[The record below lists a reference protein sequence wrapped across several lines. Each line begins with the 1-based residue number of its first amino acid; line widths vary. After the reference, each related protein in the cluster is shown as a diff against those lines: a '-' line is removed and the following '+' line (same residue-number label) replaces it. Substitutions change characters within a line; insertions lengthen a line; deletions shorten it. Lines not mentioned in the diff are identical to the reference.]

1 MITAIVILSIT
12 TLIFG
17 FSTWNLLRKNEATED
32 VVDEQIKM
40 FEEQEEL
47 LSKIATSID
56 TSMGRMKELDKLGSF
71 EADDETGFVFKNMY
85 EIISELEE
93 YYGSQEEE

>member
-1 MITAIVILSIT
+1 MITTIVILSIT
-12 TLIFG
+12 TLTFG

-32 VVDEQIKM
+32 VV
-40 FEEQEEL
+40 EEQETL
-47 LSKIATSID
+47 LSKIATQID
-56 TSMGRMKELDKLGSF
+56 SSMSRMKELDKLGSF

>member
-1 MITAIVILSIT
+1 MITAIVILSLT

-32 VVDEQIKM
+32 VVEEQIKM
-40 FEEQEEL
+40 FEEQEKL

>member
-1 MITAIVILSIT
+1 MITTIVILSIT
-12 TLIFG
+12 TIMFG

-32 VVDEQIKM
+32 VV
-40 FEEQEEL
+40 EEQEML
-47 LSKIATSID
+47 LSKIATQID
-56 TSMGRMKELDKLGSF
+56 SSMSRMKELDKLGSF

>member
-12 TLIFG
+12 TLTFG

-32 VVDEQIKM
+32 VV
-40 FEEQEEL
+40 EEQEEL
-47 LSKIATSID
+47 LSKIASQID
-56 TSMGRMKELDKLGSF
+56 SSMSRMKELDKLGSF

-93 YYGSQEEE
+93 YYGTQEEE